1 MRNKK
6 LIAGVIA
13 ICVAASTLAGCGNKV
28 SKENTV
34 STNQTKE
41 DSIDDSKDDSGSST
55 VQISDIKAKYAAEE
69 TVEYADALYNLER
82 DHIFTYDITEEFF
95 DFEKDEYDCFAV
107 YYDAALTNRADVE
120 IISDYD
126 TMKLTIS
133 PNLMFDYNEEGS
145 IVDNGTWGTRSKFYL
160 VQYVDIE
167 TGEEFEKPI
176 VTVFTVKDELNAP
189 TLTQGTCD
197 NGFYELSWTEVEGA
211 DYYEV
216 YEYWEGADSA
226 FLEYTTEET
235 VGSYENFETYLWH
248 KERFAETYG
257 GTEIDVNIQWRIN
270 NLLDIESS
278 YFVVAKTNDG
288 KCSGMSNEC
297 KVSDIGNQIP
307 VSVSDDFVIEYE
319 GDTVL
324 ALPAYIDVEMLDEST
339 SKFLIQYSGAT
350 ATLLDDGRIF
360 IEASVM
366 NLPFKMQVIEFS
378 GMDFDSFME
387 ESSLLKERTAEL
399 TSKSVTTDEDINI
412 PYVPGNDDITSDD
425 PVTDES
431 EPETEDGSEPE
442 TGTTAEPESETEEN
456 NQENGGQEDVDIS
469 AQILDSVY
477 ANSAMSEWIAI
488 NLLAHNEEIPLGEF
502 PESANTEYLTDAF
515 YEAYHQN
522 PLCGIIYSLEYDYS
536 KDALVVTYV
545 LDKEETEKMQE
556 ESLKKADEIVA
567 EIIKEEMSDFEKE
580 NAINTYLCENAEYNN
595 DIMEYINADGTIS
608 MEAVNQFAHSF
619 TPYGILVEN
628 LGVCESYSE
637 AFLLLCN
644 AAGIEAIIE
653 TGKLS
658 GVNHEW
664 NRIKIDGNWCVMD
677 VTNNDNELLPN
688 AYFNLSDEV
697 ASALLIADK
706 DALSDNVISQY
717 AAGTMEYEYYTQN
730 NLFTDSEKEASELL
744 ADLLADNTMA
754 VIRVE
759 NGMDEN
765 TVLGIVQDAVNKAGI
780 ASGMYYYCNG
790 LISIVVK

>member
-339 SKFLIQYSGAT
+339 SKFLIQYSGGKAS
-350 ATLLDDGRIF
+350 LMEDGSF
-360 IEASVM
+360 YIEASVL
-366 NLPFKMQVIEFS
+366 NLPIEMPILKFR
-378 GMDFDSFME
+378 GMDYDSFKE
-387 ESSLLKERTAEL
+387 ESSLLRERTEEL
-399 TSKSVTTDEDINI
+399 ASKSVTADENINI
-412 PYVPGNDDITSDD
+412 PYVPENNDTTVD
-425 PVTDES
+425 
-431 EPETEDGSEPE
+431 EPEYETQEDEPE
-442 TGTTAEPESETEEN
+442 NNVQDNVDVSSELMN
-456 NQENGGQEDVDIS
+456 
-469 AQILDSVY
+469 SVY
-477 ANSAMSEWIAI
+477 ANTALSEWIAV
-488 NLLAHNEEIPLGEF
+488 NLLAHNEKIPLRDF
-502 PESANTEYLTDAF
+502 PECANTEYLTDAF
-515 YEAYHQN
+515 FEAYNQN
-522 PLCGIIYSLEYDYS
+522 PLCGIINTLEYSYEDN
-536 KDALVVTYV
+536 ALLVDYV
-545 LDKEETEKMQE
+545 LDKKETEEMQE
-556 ESLKKADEIVA
+556 ASLNKANEIVA
-567 EIIKEEMSDFEKE
+567 DIIEDGMSDFEKE

-595 DIMEYINADGTIS
+595 EIMEYINADGTIS

-628 LGVCESYSE
+628 SGVCESYSE

-644 AAGIEAIIE
+644 AAGLESIIE

-664 NRIKIDGNWCVMD
+664 NRVKIDGNWCIMD
-677 VTNNDNELLPN
+677 VTNNDSEFLPN
-688 AYFNLSDEV
+688 CYFNLSDET
-697 ASALLIADK
+697 AQSMLIADK
-706 DALSDNVISQY
+706 ASLFDDYIANY
-717 AAGTMEYEYYTQN
+717 AANTMEYEYYEQN
-730 NLFTDSEKEASELL
+730 NLYTEDEDEAVSLLSEQLE
-744 ADLLADNTMA
+744 NNNMA
-754 VIRVE
+754 VIRVDSE
-759 NGMDEN
+759 FSEN
-765 TVLGIVQDAVNKAGI
+765 TILEIVRNAVNNAGV
-780 ASGMYYYCNG
+780 ASGVYYCNNG
-790 LISIVVK
+790 VVSIVKK